1 MALWNGTGFEDAGGD
16 WNHSGHG
23 VERMYAKY
31 EGTNG
36 LDATGFTQNKKIMFA
51 ESHEVNVDQ
60 YDLLSMYIN
69 LKEWQSGK
77 DVIVYFE
84 DGNSVNLSAYAD
96 TTKLNEWQR
105 VLIPFTDLGLTA
117 PIEISKLTLE
127 SGGNMGF
134 YLDNVM
140 VTVGAVTTKVI
151 AIEKPRMSA
160 EAQDTP
166 ITRATGVDY
175 RPGMSAF
182 PPPGNL

>member
-1 MALWNGTGFEDAGGD
+1 M
-16 WNHSGHG
+16 
-23 VERMYAKY
+23 
-31 EGTNG
+31 
-36 LDATGFTQNKKIMFA
+36 
-51 ESHEVNVDQ
+51 
-60 YDLLSMYIN
+60 N
-69 LKEWQSGK
+69 LK
-77 DVIVYFE
+77 
-84 DGNSVNLSAYAD
+84 
-96 TTKLNEWQR
+96 
-105 VLIPFTDLGLTA
+105 
-117 PIEISKLTLE
+117 KLTLE

>member
-1 MALWNGTGFEDAGGD
+1 
-16 WNHSGHG
+16 
-23 VERMYAKY
+23 MYAKY

-36 LDATGFTQNKKIMFA
+36 LDATGFTQNKVIRFT
-51 ESHEVNVDQ
+51 ESSSINVDQ
-60 YDLLSMYIN
+60 FDLLSMYIN
-69 LKEWQSGK
+69 LKEWEAAK
-77 DVIVYFE
+77 DIQVFFDV
-84 DGNSVNLSAYAD
+84 GTRVNLSAYLD
-96 TTKLNEWQR
+96 ITKFNEWQR
-105 VLIPFTDLGLTA
+105 VLIPFNDLGLTA
-117 PIEISKLTLE
+117 PRDVKTLTLG

-134 YLDNVM
+134 YLDNVE
-140 VTVGAVTTKVI
+140 VTVGAVTTKVV